1 MPSIK
6 PIDRKAIAETAA
18 KTKLIVTAENHT
30 IYGGL
35 GSAVAE
41 VLCEDYPARLVRLG
55 LQDHFGETAKLAY
68 MMHKYGIDA
77 EAMVEKIRSLMQ
89 K

>member
-6 PIDRKAIAETAA
+6 PIDREAIVDMA
-18 KTKLIVTAENHT
+18 KKTGMIITVENHT

-41 VLCEDYPARLVRLG
+41 VLCEEYPARLVRLG
-55 LQDHFGETAKLAY
+55 FQDHFGETAKLNY
-68 MMHKYGIDA
+68 MMHKYGIDKDA
-77 EAMVEKIRSLMQ
+77 IIAKITDSVEK
-89 K
+89 